1 MSTCKWFAVCPMR
14 RYYEQGK
21 LEQKWIENYCKGD
34 NQKCQRYQM
43 EENGEPHPDYM
54 LPDGSL
60 DESLKKN
67 I

>member
-1 MSTCKWFAVCPMR
+1 MR

-21 LEQKWIENYCKGD
+21 LDQKWIENYCKGD
-34 NQKCQRYQM
+34 NQNCQRYQM